1 MVLQSLFTGHGERAA
16 DLLEMVHTVVCGP
29 MSTQAMGGFSY
40 FITFIDDRSGF
51 GYVFDETQV

>member
-1 MVLQSLFTGHGERAA
+1 MALQSPFSRHGERAA
-16 DLLEMVHTVVCGP
+16 NLLGMVHTVVCGP

-40 FITFIDDRSGF
+40 FITFIDDRSRF

>member
-1 MVLQSLFTGHGERAA
+1 MALQSPFSRHGERAA
-16 DLLEMVHTVVCGP
+16 NLLGMVHTDICGP

>member
-1 MVLQSLFTGHGERAA
+1 MALQSPFSGHIERAA
-16 DLLEMVHTVVCGP
+16 DLLGMVHTDVCGP

>member
-1 MVLQSLFTGHGERAA
+1 MALQSPFSRHGERTAN
-16 DLLEMVHTVVCGP
+16 LLGMVHTDVCGP

>member
-1 MVLQSLFTGHGERAA
+1 MALQSPFSRQGERTTN
-16 DLLEMVHTVVCGP
+16 LLGMVHTDVCGP